1 MKKLHFD
8 TGIQEFDIN
17 GTGVLR
23 FNPSDPNVYN
33 RFFEAK
39 DRIDKL
45 AEEYTVKAKEA
56 EPVHLDEKGW
66 PVEKQLAFMREI
78 DIKIKDE
85 LSYIFGKE
93 NDFDA
98 IFSGVNLLAATTS
111 GALVITN
118 FLNAILP
125 VIENGAQKYA
135 EAKKN
140 EALRAAKQNRDQ
152 RKELK

>member
-1 MKKLHFD
+1 MKKLNFD

-17 GTGVLR
+17 GTGILR

-45 AEEYTVKAKEA
+45 SEEYTGKEKDA
-56 EPVHLDEKGW
+56 EGVHLDEKGW

-78 DIKIKDE
+78 DTKIKDE
-85 LSYIFGKE
+85 LSYVFGKE

-98 IFSGVNLLAATTS
+98 IFAGVNLLAATTH

-118 FLNAILP
+118 FLTAILP

-135 EAKKN
+135 EAQKN
-140 EALRAAKQNRDQ
+140 EALRTAKLNRDQ
-152 RKELK
+152 RRALK